1 MANGQIESSE
11 DDDDE
16 EDEDDDDSDDEET
29 RKKVKTKEGICD
41 SSFLCLILNIT
52 LILL

>member
-29 RKKVKTKEGICD
+29 PKKVKTKEGICD